1 MKRRKTFALC
11 GVLSLTMAAA
21 GLTGCSSKVDGTATA
36 LVVGEE
42 EVSLGTA
49 NFILRYQQAETLYMM
64 QSYGM
69 VSEGSSMW
77 DSTVDSGTYGE
88 QFKDNIKDDIVEM
101 VLLRQHASEYNVTI
115 SDEYQEQIESAA
127 KTIMES
133 NADAM
138 DQIGATQEN
147 VEEMMELYTY
157 KTLMKDPMVEDT
169 DREVSDE
176 EAAQTRITY
185 SRIKLTGTDDD
196 GNTTDLT
203 DEEKASLKEECQE
216 LLDQVQASA
225 DPANEDIS
233 TLAEAID
240 EDFLTSGVNYSTNDE
255 EDTTIDDA
263 VKEAVSTLSDG
274 QVYDGIIET
283 DDYYYVVRLDHKFD
297 EDATETKK
305 QSIISE
311 REDDNYDSKVQEWKD
326 ATSIEEKSPW
336 KKLKV
341 TDKDAYVVKTADSTA
356 TSTSSEDTSS
366 ASSSSVS
373 TSSAGTESTSAAS
386 SSSVSASA
394 ASTETT
400 SVTDSSSADSTS
412 STGTGESSAAAS
424 SSSDS

>member
-1 MKRRKTFALC
+1 M
-11 GVLSLTMAAA
+11 
-21 GLTGCSSKVDGTATA
+21 
-36 LVVGEE
+36 
-42 EVSLGTA
+42 
-49 NFILRYQQAETLYMM
+49 
-64 QSYGM
+64 
-69 VSEGSSMW
+69 
-77 DSTVDSGTYGE
+77 
-88 QFKDNIKDDIVEM
+88 
-101 VLLRQHASEYNVTI
+101 
-115 SDEYQEQIESAA
+115 
-127 KTIMES
+127 
-133 NADAM
+133 
-138 DQIGATQEN
+138 
-147 VEEMMELYTY
+147 
-157 KTLMKDPMVEDT
+157 
-169 DREVSDE
+169 
-176 EAAQTRITY
+176 
-185 SRIKLTGTDDD
+185 
-196 GNTTDLT
+196 
-203 DEEKASLKEECQE
+203 
-216 LLDQVQASA
+216 LDQVQASA

-366 ASSSSVS
+366 AS

-400 SVTDSSSADSTS
+400 SATDSSSADSTS

-424 SSSDS
+424 SSSES

>member
-1 MKRRKTFALC
+1 MKRRKIFALC

-36 LVVGEE
+36 LVVGED

-69 VSEGSSMW
+69 VSEGSTMW
-77 DSTVDSGTYGE
+77 DSAVDSGTYGA

-101 VLLRQHASEYNVTI
+101 VLLRQHASEYDVTI
-115 SDEYQEQIESAA
+115 SDEYREQIESAA

-216 LLDQVQASA
+216 LLDQIQASA

-263 VKEAVSTLSDG
+263 VKEAVSDLSDG
-274 QVYDGIIET
+274 QVYDGVIET
-283 DDYYYVVRLDHKFD
+283 DDYYYVVRLDHMFD

-305 QSIISE
+305 QSIISD
-311 REDDNYDSKVQEWKD
+311 REDENYDSKVQEWKD

-341 TDKDAYVVKTADSTA
+341 TDKDAYVVKTADSTS
-356 TSTSSEDTSS
+356 TSTSSSQDTTSTSSSASTSS
-366 ASSSSVS
+366 ASTSSGETTSSSSADTSSGETTSSSSAS
-373 TSSAGTESTSAAS
+373 TSSADTESTSS
-386 SSSVSASA
+386 SSS
-394 ASTETT
+394 
-400 SVTDSSSADSTS
+400 
-412 STGTGESSAAAS
+412 ES
-424 SSSDS
+424 